1 MEEREIDLVSLFFH
15 ILLHWRSLLVAGLI
29 GVVLAGGYGFFSAS
43 GLNKTA
49 DEETD
54 EKAEEPSKADEL
66 AELLELD
73 DENMN
78 VYMMTEK
85 SYNDMLAYLDSL
97 EYMKLDGEN
106 VAKTVV
112 TVGIKSDKKED
123 TDAIAAVYRRGI
135 LDGGYSDFVAGKST
149 LSAADME
156 LFVVASYS
164 SSTTPNQMYDPGEE
178 PLGYKWSILIVTTL
192 GRTEEESE
200 ELANMAI
207 DFIKAEKA
215 SVDRDLGEH
224 ELLLLNKDTRTGADI
239 SVITTQNDKLK
250 VLYTLY
256 DEMTKRKKLLS
267 EDQLRALALGED
279 WTSVSADNTEIVS
292 EDVVTDDPTQ
302 DISMSAAERLRFSL
316 KYILIG
322 LCGGI
327 FCMAGL
333 WSFLYVVNNRIKSE
347 DPIEKLFKVA
357 VIGVIPSI
365 YENKRVFGFVDKWII
380 SLRDRNKRVFSV
392 DEAISLIVSRV
403 KIQSS
408 KDKVSKLVFVGC
420 DLGKNVPVIPESM
433 AEKLNSADINTSV
446 LDNVLYD
453 PENNEKL
460 GKMDGAVIIEKAGKT
475 LYSELTEEIELLKR
489 QQIRLLGCVIV
500 E

>member
-1 MEEREIDLVSLFFH
+1 
-15 ILLHWRSLLVAGLI
+15 
-29 GVVLAGGYGFFSAS
+29 
-43 GLNKTA
+43 
-49 DEETD
+49 
-54 EKAEEPSKADEL
+54 
-66 AELLELD
+66 
-73 DENMN
+73 
-78 VYMMTEK
+78 
-85 SYNDMLAYLDSL
+85 
-97 EYMKLDGEN
+97 
-106 VAKTVV
+106 
-112 TVGIKSDKKED
+112 
-123 TDAIAAVYRRGI
+123 
-135 LDGGYSDFVAGKST
+135 
-149 LSAADME
+149 
-156 LFVVASYS
+156 
-164 SSTTPNQMYDPGEE
+164 
-178 PLGYKWSILIVTTL
+178 
-192 GRTEEESE
+192 
-200 ELANMAI
+200 
-207 DFIKAEKA
+207 
-215 SVDRDLGEH
+215 
-224 ELLLLNKDTRTGADI
+224 
-239 SVITTQNDKLK
+239 
-250 VLYTLY
+250 
-256 DEMTKRKKLLS
+256 
-267 EDQLRALALGED
+267 
-279 WTSVSADNTEIVS
+279 
-292 EDVVTDDPTQ
+292 
-302 DISMSAAERLRFSL
+302 
-316 KYILIG
+316 
-322 LCGGI
+322 
-327 FCMAGL
+327 MAGL